1 MNVDQ
6 KSLET
11 VISIAICRQ
20 SGDKWQSKTLFI
32 TIFSTFVDIISDP
45 IFLYWVRDII
55 NAFDYRISGVFLVNL
70 LKHTQKLGKVETFQT
85 VGGVSRLNSDFSA
98 IIMQCSEL
106 PNRRYRE
113 RNGSVVECLTRD
125 RRAADSS
132 LIGVT
137 ALWPLSK
144 KHLS

>member
-45 IFLYWVRDII
+45 IFL
-55 NAFDYRISGVFLVNL
+55 
-70 LKHTQKLGKVETFQT
+70 
-85 VGGVSRLNSDFSA
+85 
-98 IIMQCSEL
+98 
-106 PNRRYRE
+106 
-113 RNGSVVECLTRD
+113 
-125 RRAADSS
+125 
-132 LIGVT
+132 
-137 ALWPLSK
+137 
-144 KHLS
+144 